1 MYAVGLYLPSEVEG
15 TVGMMRL
22 FDGFPNLWPMNAS
35 SGTRDRWLLKKG

>member
-22 FDGFPNLWPMNAS
+22 FDGFHNLCPMNAS